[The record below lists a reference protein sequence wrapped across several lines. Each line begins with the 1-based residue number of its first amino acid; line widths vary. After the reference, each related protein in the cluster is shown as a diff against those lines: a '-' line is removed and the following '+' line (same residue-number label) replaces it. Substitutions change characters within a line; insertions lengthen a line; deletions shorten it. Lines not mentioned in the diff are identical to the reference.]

1 MAMETYTLE
10 VEEADNGEGIT
21 ADVYNIDGEIEESVW
36 VDYEN
41 YGLTANRAG
50 DDRPEPR
57 SEKAT
62 ADVMALDL
70 QIERIDGGFEFRLLG
85 DNEVLVTE
93 RVEDGD
99 WDLVSAEG

>member
-36 VDYEN
+36 VDYADH
-41 YGLTANRAG
+41 GLTPNRTG
-50 DDRPEPR
+50 DDRPEPKND
-57 SEKAT
+57 KAT

-70 QIERIDGGFEFRLLG
+70 QVERIDGGFEFRLLG
-85 DNEVLVTE
+85 DNETLVTE

-99 WDLVSAEG
+99 WGLAPAGE